1 MIIMVLS
8 SELIVCPFSNS
19 LANDRVSTFSSF
31 VCSNCD
37 FNSEAAL
44 VPGIGSAIPFASSI
58 FSDCLLLLL
67 SYFQFVLIFF

>member
-1 MIIMVLS
+1 MIIIVLS

-37 FNSEAAL
+37 FNYEDAL
-44 VPGIGSAIPFASSI
+44 VPGIGSAIPFSSSI
-58 FSDCLLLLL
+58 FSLFTSLAFIFLIC
-67 SYFQFVLIFF
+67 SIFF